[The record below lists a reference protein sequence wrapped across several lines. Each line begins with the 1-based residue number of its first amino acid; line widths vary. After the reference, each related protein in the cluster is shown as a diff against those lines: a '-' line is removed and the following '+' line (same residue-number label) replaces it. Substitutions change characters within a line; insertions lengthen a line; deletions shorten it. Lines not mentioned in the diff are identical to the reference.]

1 MLSASLAAMDDFQSS
16 LDKATRH
23 DQGTDWSVHSVDYTR
38 MEHLLLGFAQRR
50 AQLRELLRASSDGCI
65 SQDVLANFLLSSTT
79 PQEYRGGV
87 VELSS
92 PRSAISTPS
101 TASYTS
107 PAMANYVPLVESSS
121 SLDVRNNSNDNNDV
135 PHGERRINY
144 RSVMRRISS
153 AERDE
158 LCLFLTSEMDKVARF
173 YTSQIQ
179 YLSDQFEST
188 KRGNDQARGSTLTAF
203 GAEILELYAF
213 CAVNIVTVYQILI
226 RYDAFARTY
235 GGSPIFHFYMKM
247 DKRRSHQEAFRKM
260 LFHEELKALAETY
273 CHEFPSEE
281 VAAFVRQ
288 QAWFGSMMDSTYR
301 AKSLGAT
308 GNIRDSLVSV
318 LRDYFLL
325 GAIED
330 RLGLSPNLLTLQG
343 ASLTSEMD
351 ELAEWRRTSRFWE
364 QPKPA
369 PASLTP
375 PQLFALC
382 LNLLSAFLYCV
393 NYYVVE
399 PSSTKYVNALGAD
412 DAMSGT
418 LIGMMPLGAFISAIP
433 FSIWTNRAFRPP
445 FLVSAALLVVGNLL
459 YAKALNHHS
468 LKIALLGRFLA
479 GLGAPKCIVRRYMA
493 DTTPLS
499 LRTSANAGFGMAVAV
514 GSALGPATA
523 IMLSELNNHSWS
535 GNIPIFGGVILN
547 GLTGPGYFM
556 ALLWVFF
563 FLMVLITFGEPDRQG
578 LEEQKRRDVLA
589 PTNQTHASQTLIVAG
604 SGTASSGETPG
615 FSRGELQ
622 EEDGIIRG
630 KSAQAGGIA
639 RLSQWFAEVKE
650 FTTLITLPVRICLG
664 LLFAK
669 VFTIEALVSCTSAL
683 TKNRYGWT
691 IAKVGTLGCINGL
704 MVIPLS
710 IGIGGLSMRYQDRV
724 LMTMLV
730 TLGCI
735 GMFLLVDVSDLMA
748 TPTDTYNKGNPL
760 AVSPPRYVSGYFIT
774 YVSIQCFE
782 GVIGSTLSKV
792 IPTALATGTFNSGLL
807 ATLVDTFGRACGDL
821 FISMVGFINIRQLM
835 DLLFVPCFFILI
847 TCLYVIRVQFYD
859 ILAV

>member
-1 MLSASLAAMDDFQSS
+1 MDDFRSS
-16 LDKATRH
+16 QVKAIRH
-23 DQGTDWSVHSVDYTR
+23 DDGTDWSIHSVDYVLL
-38 MEHLLLGFAQRR
+38 EHLLIDFAHRR
-50 AQLRELLRASSDGCI
+50 AQLRELLRNSSDACI
-65 SQDVLANFLLSSTT
+65 SHDVLANCVEMASKPAESHNNGGLADLSSRHSPGSCEQQETT
-79 PQEYRGGV
+79 TQPA
-87 VELSS
+87 LS
-92 PRSAISTPS
+92 
-101 TASYTS
+101 
-107 PAMANYVPLVESSS
+107 NYIPLVESSS
-121 SLDVRNNSNDNNDV
+121 TLDGVSRDAPDDWGTRLNHRAV
-135 PHGERRINY
+135 F
-144 RSVMRRISS
+144 RRISS

-158 LCLFLTSEMDKVARF
+158 LCLFLTSEMDKVAQLYVKQF
-173 YTSQIQ
+173 HS
-179 YLSDQFEST
+179 LSEQVEST
-188 KRGNDQARGSTLTAF
+188 NS
-203 GAEILELYAF
+203 GAESLAVLGTEILELYAF
-213 CAVNIVTVYQILI
+213 CAVNVVTVYQILI

-247 DKRRSHQEAFRKM
+247 DKKRSHQESFRKV
-260 LFHEELKALAETY
+260 LFHEELNALADTY
-273 CHEFPSEE
+273 CLEITDPMELDSFNK
-281 VAAFVRQ
+281 Q
-288 QAWFGSMMDSTYR
+288 KIWFSGLMDSTYR
-301 AKSLGAT
+301 AKSLGST
-308 GNIRDSLVSV
+308 GNIRDSFIIV

-343 ASLTSEMD
+343 ANLTLEMNQ
-351 ELAEWRRTSRFWE
+351 LAEWRRKPKSW
-364 QPKPA
+364 QPQKPA
-369 PASLTP
+369 TATLTP
-375 PQLFALC
+375 PQLFALS

-399 PSSTKYVNALGAD
+399 PSSTKYVNALGAE

-418 LIGMMPLGAFISAIP
+418 LIGMMPLGAFTSAIP

-445 FLVSAALLVVGNLL
+445 FLVSAALLIVGNLL
-459 YAKALNHHS
+459 YAKALNYNR
-468 LKIALLGRFLA
+468 LEIALLGRFMA

-523 IMLSELNNHSWS
+523 IMLSQLNNHPWS
-535 GNIPIFGGVILN
+535 GNVPLFGGVILN

-556 ALLWVFF
+556 ALLWTLF
-563 FLMVLITFGEPDRQG
+563 FLVLVATFGEPDRRG
-578 LEEQKRRDVLA
+578 LEEQKHREALA
-589 PTNQTHASQTLIVAG
+589 TASHLPASQNDVALLHP
-604 SGTASSGETPG
+604 SDVNLARSL
-615 FSRGELQ
+615 RAQ
-622 EEDGIIRG
+622 EGDGILRDESQTGDAIVRA
-630 KSAQAGGIA
+630 KSWI
-639 RLSQWFAEVKE
+639 AEVRG
-650 FTTLITLPVRICLG
+650 FLGLITLPVRICLG

-691 IAKVGTLGCINGL
+691 IDKVGTLGCVNGL

-710 IGIGGLSMRYQDRV
+710 IGIGGLSMRFQDRV

-735 GMFLLVDVSDLMA
+735 GMFLLIDVSDLIA

-760 AVSPPRYVSGYFIT
+760 AVSPARYVSGYFLT

-821 FISMVGFINIRQLM
+821 FISMVGFINIRELM
-835 DLLFVPCFFILI
+835 DLLFIPCFLILSG
-847 TCLYVIRVQFYD
+847 CLYVIRFQFYD